1 MSVHVRILP
10 GLAGTPAL
18 WEKTLAELTRT
29 RPDVTAAVAD
39 VPWHAEAGQAWA
51 EPGWDPRQATSRLVR
66 SGEVLVAHS
75 FAASLTLAHLCAR
88 GVVQPRAAV
97 LVSPFYR
104 ASAREFTWPTL
115 EHFLMRFD
123 EFLETGLV
131 AQASHAIDPEIR
143 IAMARFVRDRM
154 GAYGW
159 MAFMSA
165 YLATPALDTAAATVP
180 VHVVYGTED
189 GVAPPQDAVNLAEAL
204 PRATLHAFEGAD
216 HFPMTADP
224 AGMAAVIREAIDR
237 SEHRTVVH
245 HPAPLA
251 AKARFSEHGRPA
263 GTASTP
269 RKELT

>member
-1 MSVHVRILP
+1 VTVHVRILP

-18 WEKTLAELTRT
+18 WESTVTDLTRT

-51 EPGWDPRQATSRLVR
+51 EPGWHPRQATSRLVR

-75 FAASLTLAHLCAR
+75 FAASLVLAHLCAH
-88 GVVQPRAAV
+88 GAVQPRAAV

-115 EHFLMRFD
+115 QHFLVRFD

-131 AQASHAIDPEIR
+131 AQAAHEIDPEIR

-180 VHVVYGTED
+180 VHVVYGTQD
-189 GVAPPQDAVNLAEAL
+189 GVAPPRDAVNLADAL
-204 PRATLHAFEGAD
+204 PRAVLHPFEGTD
-216 HFPMTADP
+216 HFPMSADP
-224 AGMAAVIREAIDR
+224 SGMAGVIREAIDR

-245 HPAPLA
+245 HSGSLA
-251 AKARFSEHGRPA
+251 VKARFAEHGRPSE
-263 GTASTP
+263 TASTP

>member
-1 MSVHVRILP
+1 MSVHVRVLP
-10 GLAGTPAL
+10 GLAGTPAI
-18 WEKTLAELTRT
+18 WEQTLAELARI
-29 RPDVTAAVAD
+29 RPDVTAQVAD

-51 EPGWDPRQATSRLVR
+51 EPGWDPQQATSRLVR

-88 GVVQPRAAV
+88 GVVQPRAVV

-104 ASAREFTWPTL
+104 ATAREFTWPTL
-115 EHFLMRFD
+115 EHFLTRFD

-131 AQASHAIDPEIR
+131 AQASHEIDPEIR

-165 YLATPALDTAAATVP
+165 YLATPALDLAAATVP
-180 VHVVYGTED
+180 VHVVYGTQD
-189 GVAPPQDAVNLAEAL
+189 RVAPPADAVTLAGLL
-204 PRATLHAFEGAD
+204 PRAVLHPFEAAD

-224 AGMAAVIREAIDR
+224 ARTAAVVREAIEA

-245 HPAPLA
+245 HPAPHTP
-251 AKARFSEHGRPA
+251 HGAVRPQPPVPQ
-263 GTASTP
+263 GRRQP